1 MDKMNP
7 ADHKKKRPHKLLGD
21 FQESKYDA
29 ISKSNFI
36 NKPNNFF
43 RYAAY
48 RANSALEKVRIW
60 GSYHA
65 VPILVGLIVLVV
77 FALVFLFGWI

>member
-1 MDKMNP
+1 MDRMNST
-7 ADHKKKRPHKLLGD
+7 DHKKKGPHRLPGD
-21 FQESKYDA
+21 FQKSKYDA
-29 ISKSNFI
+29 ASKSNFT

-43 RYAAY
+43 RYVAY
-48 RANSALEKVRIW
+48 KANSALEKVIIW